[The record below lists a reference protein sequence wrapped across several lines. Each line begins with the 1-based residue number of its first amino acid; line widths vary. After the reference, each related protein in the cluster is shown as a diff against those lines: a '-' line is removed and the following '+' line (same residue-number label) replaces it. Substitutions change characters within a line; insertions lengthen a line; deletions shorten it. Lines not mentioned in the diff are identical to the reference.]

1 MIEYKYGKYPKI
13 YQNSEP
19 RARANGIRKFE
30 DWGGDL
36 NSYPHTRSLRTI
48 PMNLN
53 VDCSHSDPLLSAVTI
68 PLLVAVR
75 EWGTEE
81 NAAYAQTE
89 LLMIIVEGVQAAA
102 ERKVRCK

>member
-1 MIEYKYGKYPKI
+1 
-13 YQNSEP
+13 
-19 RARANGIRKFE
+19 
-30 DWGGDL
+30 
-36 NSYPHTRSLRTI
+36 
-48 PMNLN
+48 MNLN

-75 EWGTEE
+75 EWGAEE